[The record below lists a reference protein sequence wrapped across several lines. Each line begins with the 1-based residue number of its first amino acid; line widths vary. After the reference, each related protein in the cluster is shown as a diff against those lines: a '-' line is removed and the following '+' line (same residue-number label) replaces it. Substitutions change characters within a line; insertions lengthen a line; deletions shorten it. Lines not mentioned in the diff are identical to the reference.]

1 MIKQGF
7 IFYLC
12 LLLVCSHISSCSS
25 SQKQKKEGLPWIN
38 ISDRFINGVDL
49 SYVNQI
55 EDHGG
60 VYKDHG
66 QIKDVFQ
73 IFKAKGANL
82 VRLRLWNNPDW
93 IYKVYGDNTVLYSS
107 LVDIKKSVRR
117 AKENGMAVNLD
128 FHYSDIW
135 ADPEH
140 QDVPGA
146 WKDITEVQVLE
157 DSVYQ
162 FTYMVM
168 NELLKDNL
176 LPEMVQIG
184 NETNCG
190 FMVTDVK
197 DSFPKLSV
205 CEDHWSDFGKVVN
218 AGIKAVRD
226 IDRLSGHHTTIALH
240 VADPKN
246 LDWWFKGIINKG
258 GVTDFDVAGFSYYP
272 HWHTEVSFSE
282 LPGVVKKLKNEL
294 HKKVMILETG
304 YPYTTENKDNYP
316 NIFGEESTVNGY
328 PISVEGQKSFM
339 IDLTQNMISA
349 GADGVMYWEPA
360 WISSQM
366 KDLWGQGSA
375 WENTS
380 FFDFDGNATEVMQY
394 LSYTYKID

>member
-1 MIKQGF
+1 MF
-7 IFYLC
+7 ISLT
-12 LLLVCSHISSCSS
+12 ISCSS
-25 SQKQKKEGLPWIN
+25 YTQKENRKGHLSWVN
-38 ISDRFINGVDL
+38 ISNSFIQGVDL
-49 SYVNQI
+49 SYVNQV

-60 VYKDHG
+60 VYKDHS
-66 QIKDVFQ
+66 QVKDVFQ
-73 IFKAKGANL
+73 IFKEKGANL
-82 VRLRLWNNPDW
+82 VRLRIWNNPDW
-93 IYKVYGDNTVLYSS
+93 IYKVYGDNTVLYGA
-107 LVDIKKSVRR
+107 LVDVKKSICR
-117 AKENGMAVNLD
+117 AKMQGMAVNLD

-140 QDVPGA
+140 QDVPKA
-146 WKDITEVQVLE
+146 WKNITEVQVLA

-162 FTYMVM
+162 FTYKVM
-168 NELLKDNL
+168 NELLKDTL

-190 FMVTDVK
+190 FMITNVN

-205 CEDHWSDFGKVVN
+205 CEDHWLDFGKVVN

-226 IDRLSGHHTTIALH
+226 IDKLSGHHTTIALH

-246 LDWWFKGIINKG
+246 LDWWFKGVINIG
-258 GVTDFDVAGFSYYP
+258 AVTDFDVAGFSYYP
-272 HWHTEVSFSE
+272 HWHTEISFAD
-282 LPGVVKKLKNEL
+282 LPGVVKSLKKDIK
-294 HKKVMILETG
+294 KKVMILETG
-304 YPYTTENKDNYP
+304 YPYTLENNDSYS
-316 NIFGEESTVNGY
+316 NIFGEESTVEGY
-328 PISVEGQKSFM
+328 PISIEGQTSFL

-380 FFDFDGNATEVMQY
+380 FFDFGGNATDVLQY
-394 LSYTYKID
+394 FSHEYKGN